1 MTRQRTIAALTGDG
15 RIRPIQQQVPPL
27 RPGTVLVEVH
37 ASLVSPGTELGGWRA
52 LAAARKNPRSDAP
65 PKPFGYS
72 NAGVV
77 LETGEAVEEFK
88 PGGRVACIGAGY
100 AQHANFAV
108 VPHNLCVRLPED
120 VTFAQG
126 AYAMLSATAMHA
138 LRRGEPEFGES
149 AAVVGLG
156 LLGQL
161 TAQLYKLAGNYVIG
175 WDLIEQRL
183 RIARDWG
190 IDATARVGSEDE
202 VEITKRFTNGYGLDA
217 AVLALA
223 GDAGG
228 VVRSLGRCMK
238 VAPDG
243 HPMGRIIVV
252 GNPTFGYRDHES
264 AGMTNIDIRR
274 ASRTGFG
281 YHDEAWETGA
291 PYPPVVMRWTTRTN
305 LELCMRLIGKGKLNV
320 DCLTTHTIPLKDVDA
335 RISEII
341 DEPDEILGV
350 VFEM

>member
-1 MTRQRTIAALTGDG
+1 MVAALTGDG
-15 RIRPIQQQVPPL
+15 HIRAIRHDTPPL
-27 RPGTVLVEVH
+27 CKGGVLVEVRN
-37 ASLVSPGTELGGWRA
+37 SLVSPGTELGGWRG
-52 LAAARKNPRSDAP
+52 LLERHKHPQQQAA

-72 NAGVV
+72 NAGIV
-77 LETGEAVEEFK
+77 LEAGQGAEEFK
-88 PGGRVACIGAGY
+88 PGDRIACIGAGY
-100 AQHANFAV
+100 ALHADLAV
-108 VPHNLCVRLPED
+108 VPHNLCVHLPEN

-126 AYAMLSATAMHA
+126 AYGMLSATAMHA
-138 LRRGEPEFGES
+138 LRRGEPELGES

-156 LLGQL
+156 LVGQL
-161 TAQLYKLAGNYVIG
+161 TAQLYQLAGNYVIG

-183 RIARDWG
+183 AIARKWG
-190 IDATARVGSEDE
+190 IDATAHVSSEDE
-202 VEITKRFTNGYGLDA
+202 IELTRRFTKGYGLDA

-223 GDAGG
+223 GDATS
-228 VVRSLGRCMK
+228 VVRSLGKCMK

-243 HPMGRIIVV
+243 HPMGRIMVV

-264 AGMTNIDIRR
+264 IGMTNIDIRR
-274 ASRTGFG
+274 ASRTGPG
-281 YHDEAWETGA
+281 YHDEAWETGG
-291 PYPPVVMRWTTRTN
+291 PYPPVFMRWTTRTN
-305 LELCMRLIGKGKLNV
+305 LELCMRLISEGKLNV